1 MHCTA
6 FRQSHSSIVLFDG
19 IAPNRA
25 AIAEIIA
32 NSLKDAEQPG
42 LGIWLLHR
50 SGIDCAGCALLR
62 PQPSTGL
69 VELVYLL
76 HPAHWRQGLA
86 TRMAWTTMSV
96 AFQTIP
102 VIVAGADG
110 ANTASIGVM
119 RRLGMRFNRK
129 VQYPLGTGVE
139 YFRRHDDP
147 APDPRISRLSWS

>member
-1 MHCTA
+1 
-6 FRQSHSSIVLFDG
+6 
-19 IAPNRA
+19 
-25 AIAEIIA
+25 
-32 NSLKDAEQPG
+32 
-42 LGIWLLHR
+42 
-50 SGIDCAGCALLR
+50 
-62 PQPSTGL
+62 
-69 VELVYLL
+69 
-76 HPAHWRQGLA
+76 
-86 TRMAWTTMSV
+86 MSV